1 MKIGYARIS
10 TEEQNINLQMDAL
23 NEAGCDTIFTDEGMS
38 GASIERNGL
47 SQAISAIGEGDTLVV
62 WKLDRLGR
70 SLGFLCELIE
80 QLKNKGADF
89 KSLTDGI
96 DTTTTGGKLVFHIM
110 GALAEFERELIR
122 ERTKAGMASAKKR
135 GKRIGRPPALSS
147 AQILHMNELLNQNKP
162 QKEVAELLGVAHN
175 TVWRAVQKQKAFAQ
189 NEAVW

>member
-10 TEEQNINLQMDAL
+10 TEEQNLDLQIDAL
-23 NEAGCDTIFTDEGMS
+23 NDERCDTIYTDEGMS

-89 KSLTDGI
+89 RSLTDGI

-122 ERTKAGMASAKKR
+122 ERTKAGMESAKRR
-135 GKRIGRPPALSS
+135 GKHIGRPPALSS
-147 AQILHMNELLNQNKP
+147 AKILHMNELLNQNKT
-162 QKEVAELLGVAHN
+162 QSEVADLLGVSPN
-175 TVWRAVQKQKAFAQ
+175 TVWRAIQKQKAFAQ
-189 NEAVW
+189 NEAV